1 MTSNKSNKSRT
12 RKSSKKTDVKEE
24 KDIVIHFLEMLNTI
38 KLFHWKTTGYAV
50 HKATDDLHSKLSG
63 NVDSFVE
70 IMLGKHG
77 GRLNFQSNTTLTIH
91 DYGSTATG
99 SFKQEIDKYRDL
111 LQGLSGTL
119 DASKDSDLLNIRDEI
134 LGHLNQFLYLLTLN

>member
-1 MTSNKSNKSRT
+1 
-12 RKSSKKTDVKEE
+12 
-24 KDIVIHFLEMLNTI
+24 MLNTI
-38 KLFHWKTTGYAV
+38 KLFHWKTTGFAV

-77 GRLNFQSNTTLTIH
+77 GRLNFQSNTTLTVR
-91 DYGSTATG
+91 DYGSTAPG
-99 SFKQEIDKYRDL
+99 SFKQEMDKYKEL
-111 LQGLSGTL
+111 LQGLTATL
-119 DASKDSDLLNIRDEI
+119 DASKDSDLLNIRDEM

>member
-1 MTSNKSNKSRT
+1 MKSNKSNKSNKSRT
-12 RKSSKKTDVKEE
+12 RKSSGVKDE

-77 GRLNFQSNTTLTIH
+77 GRLNFQTNTTLTVH

-99 SFKQEIDKYRDL
+99 SFKQEMDKYKEL
-111 LQGLSGTL
+111 LQGLTATL
-119 DASKDSDLLNIRDEI
+119 DASKDSDLLNIRDEM